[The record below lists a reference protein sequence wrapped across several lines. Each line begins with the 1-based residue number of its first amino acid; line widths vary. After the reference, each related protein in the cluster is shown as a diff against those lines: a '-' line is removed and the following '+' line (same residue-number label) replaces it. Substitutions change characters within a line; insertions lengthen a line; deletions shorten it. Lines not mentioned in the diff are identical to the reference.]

1 MVREWKG
8 SVKIIGMKKKKV
20 KLLKYTTILVITF
33 FLIELVSYIF
43 LKFDSTEL
51 FNIRNYIEKTND
63 KRYFT
68 FKRNHSSE
76 EINPYTKKNWSI
88 ISSNERLRI
97 TKYDNKI
104 THYLS
109 EDNFEEKILFLG
121 DSIPFGWGVNAEDSL
136 PYIFKKYNKKLSV
149 LNAALPSYSL
159 AQTVERYK
167 KEFKELKNLRFVYLQ
182 VYNHVP
188 AYALFGTKW
197 ETDYNWANFPEKLVE
212 SYYLKKIN
220 LPFYGESYFYNFL
233 RKKVYRII
241 KKKKHKERLYDDR
254 SDQKFI
260 NYVNFNLEKIYNLID
275 NKKVSLI
282 VSSITTPKFSDNTK
296 SKSHLRALGIFN
308 KNLKEFSLKNKGVF
322 YFDISTKLD
331 LESKKMFIDSCCHLS
346 NMGANL
352 MAQELAKLI
361 KKIL

>member
-1 MVREWKG
+1 
-8 SVKIIGMKKKKV
+8 MKKS
-20 KLLKYTTILVITF
+20 KLLKYTAILVITF
-33 FLIELVSYIF
+33 FLIEFISYIF

-104 THYLS
+104 THYLT

-159 AQTVERYK
+159 AQAVERYK
-167 KEFKELKNLRFVYLQ
+167 KEFKDLQNLRFVYLQ
-182 VYNHVP
+182 VYSPVP
-188 AYALFGTKW
+188 EYAIFGTEW
-197 ETDYNWANFPEKLVE
+197 ETDYNWVNFPEKLLE

-220 LPFYGESYFYNFL
+220 LPFYGESYFYNFI
-233 RKKVYRII
+233 RKKIYRII
-241 KKKKHKERLYDDR
+241 KKKK
-254 SDQKFI
+254 
-260 NYVNFNLEKIYNLID
+260 YVYII
-275 NKKVSLI
+275 
-282 VSSITTPKFSDNTK
+282 
-296 SKSHLRALGIFN
+296 
-308 KNLKEFSLKNKGVF
+308 
-322 YFDISTKLD
+322 
-331 LESKKMFIDSCCHLS
+331 
-346 NMGANL
+346 
-352 MAQELAKLI
+352 
-361 KKIL
+361 

>member
-1 MVREWKG
+1 
-8 SVKIIGMKKKKV
+8 MKKS
-20 KLLKYTTILVITF
+20 KLLKYTAILVITF
-33 FLIELVSYIF
+33 FLIEFISYIF

-63 KRYFT
+63 KRHFT
-68 FKRNHSSE
+68 LKRNHSSG
-76 EINPYTKKNWSI
+76 EINPHTKKNWSI

-104 THYLS
+104 THYLT

-159 AQTVERYK
+159 AQAVERYK
-167 KEFKELKNLRFVYLQ
+167 KEFKDLQNLRFVYLQ
-182 VYNHVP
+182 VYSPVP
-188 AYALFGTKW
+188 EYAIFGTEW
-197 ETDYNWANFPEKLVE
+197 ETDYNWVNFPEKLLE

-233 RKKVYRII
+233 RKKIYRII
-241 KKKKHKERLYDDR
+241 KKKKYKERLYNDR

-260 NYVNFNLEKIYNLID
+260 NYINFNLEKIYNLID

-331 LESKKMFIDSCCHLS
+331 LESKKNFIDCCHLS
-346 NMGANL
+346 NIGANL
-352 MAQELAKLI
+352 VAKELAKLI
-361 KKIL
+361 KKIK